1 MSDERYAPQPLA
13 SWYGVAAGISVAFM
27 ALGCWMYLSV
37 VTADPATLPLDQR
50 NLIEAEPTWMVA
62 AFAAAVWTGLIGA
75 LLLLARKKVAVP
87 ILLVSLICTIVNFL
101 PYAVLPNVRD
111 LITTNDIAVAVGVI
125 LITGTIYSFA
135 RHSRQR
141 GWLR

>member
-1 MSDERYAPQPLA
+1 MTDERYAPQPLA
-13 SWYGVAAGISVAFM
+13 SWYWVAAGISVLFM

-50 NLIEAEPTWMVA
+50 NLMEAEPTWMVA
-62 AFAAAVWTGLIGA
+62 AFAVAVWSGLVGA
-75 LLLLARKKVAVP
+75 VLLLMRKKVAVP
-87 ILLVSLICTIVNFL
+87 VLLVSLVATIVNFL
-101 PYAVLPNVRD
+101 PYAVVRQVRD
-111 LITTNDIAVAVGVI
+111 LTTTNDIAIAVAVV

>member
-1 MSDERYAPQPLA
+1 MEDARFAPQPLA
-13 SWYGVAAGISVAFM
+13 KWYWVAAIVSVLFM
-27 ALGCWMYLSV
+27 ALGCWMYLTT
-37 VTADPATLPLDQR
+37 VTADPATLPIDQR

-62 AFAAAVWTGLIGA
+62 AFALAVWIGLLGTVF
-75 LLLLARKKVAVP
+75 LLMRKKLAVPVLLAS
-87 ILLVSLICTIVNFL
+87 LVFTVINFL
-101 PYAVLPNVRD
+101 PYAALPKVRD
-111 LITTNDIAVAVGVI
+111 LVTSNDIAVAVVVV

>member
-1 MSDERYAPQPLA
+1 MTDERYAPQPLA
-13 SWYGVAAGISVAFM
+13 SWYWVAAGISVLFM

-50 NLIEAEPTWMVA
+50 NLMEAEPTWMVA
-62 AFAAAVWTGLIGA
+62 AFAVAVWSGLVGA
-75 LLLLARKKVAVP
+75 VLLLMRKKVAVP
-87 ILLVSLICTIVNFL
+87 VLLVSLVATIVNFL
-101 PYAVLPNVRD
+101 PYAVVRQVRD
-111 LITTNDIAVAVGVI
+111 LTTTNDIAIAVAVI